1 MSQIRNQKDV
11 MTKSASEKTVQVRD
25 PVATQNRIL
34 KAAKREFAQKG
45 LGGARI
51 DVVAEKAKSNKRMI
65 YHYFG
70 SKEELFQKV
79 VEHSYLDIRA
89 AEKKLNLE
97 SLEPKD
103 AVETLVRFTWNY
115 YLKNPEFLTL
125 VNSENLHRAVHLKKS
140 VEIKA
145 AQNSMVASMTKILA
159 RGVEQGVFRAGV
171 DPEQLVITIAAV
183 NYYYLNNKYTGAILF
198 NRDFMDA
205 ESLQQRLDFNVD
217 TIMRILQP

>member
-1 MSQIRNQKDV
+1 
-11 MTKSASEKTVQVRD
+11 MTKSATEKTVQVRD

-70 SKEELFQKV
+70 SKEQLFQKV
-79 VEHSYLDIRA
+79 VEDSYLDIRA
-89 AEKKLNLE
+89 AEKKLNLD
-97 SLEPKD
+97 SLEPKE
-103 AVETLVRFTWNY
+103 AVEALVRFTWNY

-140 VEIKA
+140 VAIKSS
-145 AQNSMVASMTKILA
+145 QKSMVTLMEGILQ

-171 DPEQLVITIAAV
+171 DAEQLVITIAAV
-183 NYYYLNNKYTGAILF
+183 NYYYFNNKYTGAILF
-198 NRDFMDA
+198 DRNFMDA
-205 ESLQQRLDFNVD
+205 DSLQQRLDFNVE

>member
-1 MSQIRNQKDV
+1 
-11 MTKSASEKTVQVRD
+11 MTKSATEKTAQVRD

-51 DVVAEKAKSNKRMI
+51 DIVAEKAKSNKRMI

-70 SKEELFQKV
+70 SKEQLFQKV
-79 VEHSYLDIRA
+79 VEDSYLDIRA

-97 SLEPKD
+97 SLEPQE
-103 AVETLVRFTWNY
+103 AVEALVKFTWNY

-140 VEIKA
+140 TAIKA
-145 AQNSMVASMTKILA
+145 AQMSMVTSMAEILR
-159 RGVEQGVFRAGV
+159 RGVEQGVFRDGV

-183 NYYYLNNKYTGAILF
+183 NYYYFNNKYTGAILF
-198 NRDFMDA
+198 DRNFMDA
-205 ESLQQRLDFNVD
+205 ESLQQRLEFNVE
-217 TIMRILQP
+217 TIMRMLRP

>member
-1 MSQIRNQKDV
+1 
-11 MTKSASEKTVQVRD
+11 MTKSATEKTVQVRD

-70 SKEELFQKV
+70 SKEQLFQKV
-79 VEHSYLDIRA
+79 VEDSYLDIRA
-89 AEKKLNLE
+89 AEKKLNLD
-97 SLEPKD
+97 SLEPKE
-103 AVETLVRFTWNY
+103 AVEALVRFTWNY

-125 VNSENLHRAVHLKKS
+125 VNSENLHRAVPLKKS
-140 VEIKA
+140 VAIKS
-145 AQNSMVASMTKILA
+145 AQKSMVTLMEGILQ

-171 DPEQLVITIAAV
+171 DAEQLVITIAAV
-183 NYYYLNNKYTGAILF
+183 NYYYFNNKYTGAILF
-198 NRDFMDA
+198 DRNFMDA
-205 ESLQQRLDFNVD
+205 DSLQQRLDFNVE

>member
-1 MSQIRNQKDV
+1 
-11 MTKSASEKTVQVRD
+11 MTKSATEKTVQVRD

-45 LGGARI
+45 LGGARF

-70 SKEELFQKV
+70 SKEQLFQKV
-79 VEHSYLDIRA
+79 VEDSYLDIRA
-89 AEKKLNLE
+89 AEKKLNLD
-97 SLEPKD
+97 SLEPKE
-103 AVETLVRFTWNY
+103 AVEALVRFTWNY

-140 VEIKA
+140 VAIKS
-145 AQNSMVASMTKILA
+145 AQKSMVTLMEGILQ

-171 DPEQLVITIAAV
+171 DAEQLVITIAAV
-183 NYYYLNNKYTGAILF
+183 NYYYFNNKYTGAILF
-198 NRDFMDA
+198 DRNFMDA
-205 ESLQQRLDFNVD
+205 DSLQQRLDFNVE